1 MADYLGEK
9 ILRGNPTHPDA
20 IETNLGWI
28 VLGLV
33 NPPLASYST
42 PSASSIRRKKRPK
55 AHPYIKYGF
64 VAVEKS
70 AIELSQ
76 CVVCLD
82 TLSSDALWL
91 TRRDCSSICIT
102 A

>member
-1 MADYLGEK
+1 MIGVAMYCIRLSCCDRNKLNHESIDKLTWLFIIVDITVLLHFAPRVRKY
-9 ILRGNPTHPDA
+9 DA
-20 IETNLGWI
+20 
-28 VLGLV
+28 
-33 NPPLASYST
+33 A
-42 PSASSIRRKKRPK
+42 
-55 AHPYIKYGF
+55 YIKYGF

>member
-9 ILRGNPTHPDA
+9 ILRGNPTHPGA

-33 NPPLASYST
+33 NPPNSGSST
-42 PSASSIRRKKRPK
+42 PSASSIRRKERPK
-55 AHPYIKYGF
+55 AHP
-64 VAVEKS
+64 VEKS

>member
-1 MADYLGEK
+1 MDCSWSARLHRHPASGGK
-9 ILRGNPTHPDA
+9 NGLRHTVSCQFLDTLTQDGLRHFVELLVRKYDA
-20 IETNLGWI
+20 
-28 VLGLV
+28 
-33 NPPLASYST
+33 A
-42 PSASSIRRKKRPK
+42 
-55 AHPYIKYGF
+55 YIKYDF